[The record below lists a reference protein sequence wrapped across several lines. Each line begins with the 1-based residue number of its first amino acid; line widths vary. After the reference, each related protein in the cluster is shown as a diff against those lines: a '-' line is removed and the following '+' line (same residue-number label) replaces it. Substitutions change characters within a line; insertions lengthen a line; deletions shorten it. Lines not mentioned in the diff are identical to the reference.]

1 MSERPLSNQ
10 TLKTPS
16 PMMRHFLEVK
26 AAHPD
31 CLIFYRC
38 GDFYETF
45 YDDAKVAARELDI
58 VLTSRDK
65 SSEEPVALAGI
76 PYHALDGYLAR
87 LIEKGYKVAIVE
99 QTEDPKLAK
108 GMVKRE
114 VLRVV
119 TPGLVLSGENLDA
132 SENNYLVA
140 FLPAGEAGFGLAVL
154 DISTGDFMAS
164 RPPSAEALRGELA
177 RLAPREVLLPEAL
190 RHDSKISALLPYDRP
205 PLLAWRPGFDFSPE
219 RAAALLLAQFETSN
233 LSGFGL
239 EEGTPEVC
247 AAGALWAYV
256 LETQKQQA
264 PHVTRIRALHLN
276 EFMVLDE
283 TTKVNL
289 ELERSLA
296 GGKKRGSLLGVLDAC
311 VTPLGARTLRR
322 WLNYP
327 LLDVE
332 AIRARQL
339 RVEAL
344 YLAAGTRSEL
354 IERLKPVGD
363 LARLSARISM
373 NHASARDLAA
383 LRDAL
388 AALAALRRF
397 LDAHPDDLFTP
408 YAQAISPLP
417 ALQAELEQAIA
428 EDPPLSL
435 REGHLLKK
443 GYNSELDTYIDL
455 ALHGKDQILRIEG
468 EERQRSG
475 IGSLKIRYNRVF
487 GYYIE
492 LSKLNAEKAPKDYIR
507 KQTLANA
514 ERFITPELKDF
525 EEKVLHAE
533 ERRNDLEYR
542 LFEFLRQKAA
552 QEMAA
557 LLRSAEAV
565 GALDVLACF
574 AESAAQRDYIRPQVT
589 AGPRLVIEEGRHPV
603 IEQLQKNEPFIP
615 NDILLDTTE
624 NQLLIITG
632 PNMAG
637 KSTIMRQV
645 ALITLMAQIGSFV
658 PAKAAEIGVVDRIF
672 TRVGASDN
680 LARGLS
686 TFMVEMT
693 ETANILNNAT
703 AQSLIILDEIG
714 RGTSTF
720 DGLSIAWAVAEHIHD
735 AIGAKTLFATHYHEL
750 TELAQTKTG
759 VRNLSVA
766 VKEWGEQIIFLRKLV
781 GGATNR
787 SYGIQVGR
795 LAGLPK
801 SVIARAREVLANLE
815 SGERDESGMPTFA
828 RFRKGRPHPNQL
840 SLFALPGTAAP
851 PLSPVLSRL
860 DLLSPDALSP
870 IEALNVLFEI
880 KALREKERKL

>member
-1 MSERPLSNQ
+1 MNERPSVNPAP
-10 TLKTPS
+10 KAPS

-26 AAHPD
+26 AEYPD
-31 CLIFYRC
+31 CLVFYRC

-45 YDDAKVAARELDI
+45 YEDARVASRELDI

-65 SSEEPVALAGI
+65 SSEEPVPLAGV

-99 QTEDPKLAK
+99 QMEDPKLAK
-108 GMVKRE
+108 GMVKRD

-132 SENNYLVA
+132 SENNYLA
-140 FLPAGEAGFGLAVL
+140 AIAPTGENAYGLATL
-154 DISTGDFMAS
+154 DLSTGDFFVS
-164 RPPSAEALRGELA
+164 LPKSPEALRGELA
-177 RLAPREVLLPEAL
+177 RLLPREVLLPESL
-190 RHDSKISALLPYDRP
+190 RHDTLIPGLLPYDRR
-205 PLLAWRPGFDFSPE
+205 PLLAWRPEFDFSAE
-219 RAAALLLAQFETSN
+219 RAAGLLMQQFETST

-239 EEGTPEVC
+239 TAQSPETC
-247 AAGALWAYV
+247 AAGALLAYV

-264 PHVTRIRALHLN
+264 PHITRLRSISLN

-296 GGKKRGSLLGVLDAC
+296 GGKKRGSLLGVLDNCA
-311 VTPLGARTLRR
+311 TPLGARTLRS

-327 LLDVE
+327 LMNVE
-332 AIRARQL
+332 AIRARQI

-344 YLAAGTRSEL
+344 YLAADLRREL
-354 IERLKPVGD
+354 IARLKPVGD

-373 NHASARDLAA
+373 NHSGARDLAA

-388 AALAALRRF
+388 GALADLRGFLQEQAGELFAGFALNI
-397 LDAHPDDLFTP
+397 A
-408 YAQAISPLP
+408 PLP
-417 ALQAELEQAIA
+417 ALHAELAAAIA
-428 EDPPLSL
+428 PDPPLSL
-435 REGHLLKK
+435 REGHLFNK
-443 GYNSELDTYIDL
+443 GYNAELDTYIDL
-455 ALHGKDQILRIEG
+455 AEHGKDQILRIEG
-468 EERQRSG
+468 QERVRAG
-475 IGSLKIRYNRVF
+475 IPSLKIRYNRVF

-492 LSKLNAEKAPKDYIR
+492 LSKQNAEKAPSDYIR

-514 ERFITPELKDF
+514 ERFVTPELKDF

-542 LFEFLRQKAA
+542 LFELLRAKAA
-552 QEMAA
+552 REMAA

-565 GALDVLACF
+565 GTLDVLACF
-574 AESAAQRDYIRPQVT
+574 AESAVARDYVRPEVT
-589 AGPRLVIEEGRHPV
+589 DGQRLSIVEGRHPV
-603 IEQLQKNEPFIP
+603 IELLQKSEPFIP
-615 NDILLDTTE
+615 NDILLDTGE
-624 NQLLIITG
+624 NELLIITG

-645 ALITLMAQIGSFV
+645 ALITLMAQMGSFV

-703 AQSLIILDEIG
+703 KSSLIVLDEIG

-750 TELAQTKTG
+750 TELVQTKPG
-759 VRNLSVA
+759 VRNLSIA

-801 SVIARAREVLANLE
+801 SVIARAKEVLANLE

-828 RFRKGRPHPNQL
+828 RFRKGRPNPNQL
-840 SLFALPGTAAP
+840 SLFAALGPKSKNN
-851 PLSPVLSRL
+851 SPTLSRL
-860 DLLSPDALSP
+860 DVLSPDALSP
-870 IEALNVLFEI
+870 IEALNALFEL